1 MMQYIYVIIPSYG
14 LMAAVGAIAAICLLY
29 YRMMVRNCLG
39 DLTMADFVFMC
50 LIIGAGCLLGSKFI
64 FGLTQ
69 IPGLISDFSF
79 SKLVNS
85 FIFGGFVFYGG
96 LIGAYSGVVICSA
109 KKGLDTKAL
118 LDTATPS
125 FVLFHIFGRIGCLFA
140 GCCYGFRLSS
150 DLLIGNV
157 RFHYFP
163 LQAVEAL
170 FELIML
176 ILLEKT
182 GMKNNKF
189 RWYMLCYPVYR
200 FIAEFFRGD
209 EERGIWFG
217 LSTSQWISLFIL
229 SVCIVKCFFCRK
241 NNANKP
247 EISR

>member
-1 MMQYIYVIIPSYG
+1 MI
-14 LMAAVGAIAAICLLY
+14 
-29 YRMMVRNCLG
+29 RKNEFKF
-39 DLTMADFVFMC
+39 TMKDFWKFIFVC
-50 LIIGAGCLLGSKFI
+50 TVGCLLGSKFI

-69 IPGLISDFSF
+69 IPGLITDFSF
-79 SKLVNS
+79 PKLVNS

-96 LIGAYSGVVICSA
+96 LIGAYSGVVICSV

-140 GCCYGFRLSS
+140 GCCYGFKLPS

-170 FELIML
+170 FEFMML
-176 ILLEKT
+176 ILLDNT
-182 GMKNNKF
+182 GMKSNKF
-189 RWYMLCYPVYR
+189 RWYMVCYPLYR

-217 LSTSQWISLFIL
+217 LSTSQWISIL
-229 SVCIVKCFFCRK
+229 ILLASLMLYSK
-241 NNANKP
+241 NKHDQA
-247 EISR
+247 ISDIGKNE